1 MDHVGELIRRY
12 RGRSGMTQEE
22 LARKAG
28 VAASTLI
35 RIESGE
41 AKRPRV
47 GTLSRL
53 SEVLGIRPEELRG
66 ETRPEEARPAGART
80 GATSTK
86 SSADQEQAGAM
97 GPRYLMDEAGE
108 RVGVVLDV
116 DEYERLLEAAEEL
129 EDIALYDESKA
140 RQTRGEAEYV
150 PWEGVRARVGA
161 GEARGG

>member
-1 MDHVGELIRRY
+1 
-12 RGRSGMTQEE
+12 MTQEE
-22 LARKAG
+22 LASKAA
-28 VAASTLI
+28 VATSTLI

-66 ETRPEEARPAGART
+66 ETRPEETHPAKARTDAVAPAKPSTVQEQRAGA
-80 GATSTK
+80 GAT
-86 SSADQEQAGAM
+86 GH
-97 GPRYLMDEAGE
+97 RYLIDEAGE

-129 EDIALYDESKA
+129 EDIALYDEAKA
-140 RQTRGEAEYV
+140 RQARGEAEYV
-150 PWEGVRARVGA
+150 PWDEVRARVGA
-161 GEARGG
+161 GEEAHGG